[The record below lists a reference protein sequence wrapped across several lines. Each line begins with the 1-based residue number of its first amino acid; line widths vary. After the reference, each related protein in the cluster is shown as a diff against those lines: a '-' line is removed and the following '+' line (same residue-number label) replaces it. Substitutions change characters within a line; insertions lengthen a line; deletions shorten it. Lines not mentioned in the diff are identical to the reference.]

1 MMKYTYL
8 LKAQGI
14 WLSDRVI
21 KFAIENNLKMVD
33 FMGAGKPNED
43 YGVRDFKLQ
52 FGGELVEHGRYNN
65 IFNPS
70 LYKIGVLGIKIMSKI
85 K

>member
-1 MMKYTYL
+1 
-8 LKAQGI
+8 
-14 WLSDRVI
+14 
-21 KFAIENNLKMVD
+21 
-33 FMGAGKPNED
+33 MGAGKPNED

-70 LYKIGVLGIKIMSKI
+70 LYKIGLLGIKIMAKFS
-85 K
+85 